1 MNIATKYQITVA
13 VRIADC
19 PLVLTITKVEVRAYR
34 NPDGTD
40 TTADTLIGVDERRTF
55 RTVRLNR
62 ITVEQLVRLLGPETD
77 AWTGRR
83 VLVSTTQKG
92 DKAYIAFAQAPAA
105 PVTAP
110 TFLPGNDTVPH
121 KDNTQHALN
130 PETQAATP
138 APAAAPS
145 GAGAGVGHLE
155 QTMRS

>member
-1 MNIATKYQITVA
+1 MNIATKYQIAVA

-19 PLVLTITKVEVRAYR
+19 PLVLTITKVEERTYR

-55 RTVRLNR
+55 RAVRLNR

-110 TFLPGNDTVPH
+110 TFLSGTGNGTVPH

-130 PETQAATP
+130 PETQAAI
-138 APAAAPS
+138 
-145 GAGAGVGHLE
+145 GHLE